1 MTAINFPGVNINT
14 LQPSAPYLVVNAA
27 KWMLSSN
34 GWRAPTQHYVPGA
47 SALFGV
53 SEKWF
58 ISDDYWTFAPRF
70 LFSNW
75 YLTAVNAAT
84 QQEAANGNSINIE
97 AVSIQVGINGSPI
110 QLTANGSTSVYTLA
124 DDSEIW
130 TDAPSSLIAIPPRT
144 RCCVRVAWAVPNSAS
159 NLASPYPGI
168 RQMFGDKAE
177 IGTSTLSAK
186 VMAGGIATTIPTG
199 NNVYFYTSIA
209 MVAQGWDGRPVVLGV
224 GTSIEQGVGQSR
236 LHCDATGAIG
246 PIERGLWSTS
256 NGASRLP
263 GVIWAVSGGFAGSVQ
278 GTGNNQGLTRR
289 MRALAA
295 LPNVPMTAVYS
306 GFGTNDATA
315 TLSAWQSTMTTMWSA
330 LKSAWPSCRLLQ
342 STLLNRA
349 ASTDAFTTLGNQ
361 SAQNSNWTLQ
371 TGTAWALYNWMISNP
386 ALGTLDGVI
395 DVIDAMDNLSGG
407 GTRGTWR
414 VDLTSRGFATTLSNS
429 PAGGASSFQLGAMPR
444 AGGLLSILDGTNE
457 AVIVASVTGTAAP
470 FTANG
475 LATFAGAHTSGASVV
490 EKAPTIEGTHPG
502 DIMSQWIADTVYAKH
517 KLAGTFG

>member
-1 MTAINFPGVNINT
+1 MNWLNIAT
-14 LQPSAPYLVVNAA
+14 LNPSAPYVIANSQ
-27 KWMLSSN
+27 KWMFSSN

-70 LFSNW
+70 LLSNW

-97 AVSIQVGINGSPI
+97 GVSVQIGLTGSPV
-110 QLTANGSTSVYTLA
+110 QLTVNGSTSVYTLA

-159 NLASPYPGI
+159 NLSSPYPGI

-177 IGTSTLSAK
+177 ISTGSLASK
-186 VMAGGIATTIPTG
+186 VMAGGIATTVPTG
-199 NNVYFYTSIA
+199 NNVYMYTPIA
-209 MVAQGWDGRPVVLGV
+209 MVAQGWDGRPVVLGF

-246 PIERGLWSTS
+246 PIERGLWSTAG
-256 NGASRLP
+256 GAPRLP
-263 GVIWAVSGGFAGSVQ
+263 GVIWAVSGGFAGSIQ
-278 GTGNNQGLTRR
+278 GIGNNQGLTRR
-289 MRALAA
+289 MRAIAA
-295 LPNVPMTAVYS
+295 LPNVPMTALYD
-306 GFGTNDATA
+306 GGGTNDQTA
-315 TLSAWQSTMTTMWSA
+315 TLATWQSALTTAVGA
-330 LKSAWPSCRLLQ
+330 LKAAWPSCRLVK
-342 STLLNRA
+342 STLCNRTQ
-349 ASTDAFTTLGNQ
+349 STDAFTTVVNQ
-361 SAQNSNWTLQ
+361 SAQNSNWTFP
-371 TGTAWALYNWMISNP
+371 TGSAWGLYSWMLGNP
-386 ALGTLDGVI
+386 WTGVVDGIMDVVDAI
-395 DVIDAMDNLSGG
+395 DNFSGG

-414 VDLTSRGFATTLSNS
+414 VDLTSKGFATTLSNS
-429 PAGGASSFQLGAMPR
+429 PSGGATSFTLAAMPR
-444 AGGLLSILDGTNE
+444 AGALLSILDGTNE
-457 AVIVASVTGTAAP
+457 AIIASSISGTAAP
-470 FTANG
+470 FTANSFTALG
-475 LATFAGAHTSGASVV
+475 GAHTSGASVV

-502 DIMSQWIADTVYAKH
+502 DVMAQWLGDKVFAAH